1 MKLPVNHDTS
11 LPLPNGWFCVAW
23 SKDLVPGEVKR
34 VYYFGEELVVY
45 RTRRGKAV
53 VLNAYCAHLGAHL
66 GQGGRV
72 LGDNLR
78 CPFHGWEF
86 GPSGRCETIPYCDT
100 IPPRARVR
108 SWDVREVNRMILVW
122 RHAEGEPPSW
132 EPPELPEIGGEGWT
146 EPIVHEVTV
155 GVHMQDMAENNMD
168 PQHFLY
174 VHHGPPEEDAEIS
187 YGEGGRFLRVR
198 TRHAHETPYGR
209 FTVDLERDTWGLGLT
224 SVRMMGFGEKGL
236 LMYTSTSPIDE
247 HRCISRWLITT
258 GEDLADTVG
267 AEFLPWAIEGVKQDF
282 PIWENKIHRPDPVLC
297 KADRELIEFR
307 KWVRQFYSHP
317 LTQADADP
325 REARA
330 ERLVHEPVVAHD
342 LETVEAEGHA

>member
-1 MKLPVNHDTS
+1 MKLPVNHDTT

-23 SKDLVPGEVKR
+23 SKDLVAGEVRR
-34 VYYFGEELVVY
+34 VRYFGEELVLF
-45 RTRRGKAV
+45 RTRAGKAV
-53 VLNAYCAHLGAHL
+53 ALNAYCAHLGAHL

-72 LGDNLR
+72 LGERIR

-86 GPSGRCETIPYCDT
+86 GASGRCESIPYCDS
-100 IPPRARVR
+100 IPQRARQK
-108 SWDVREVNRMILVW
+108 SWPVLERNRMILVW
-122 RHAEGEPPSW
+122 RHAEDEPPSW
-132 EPPELPEIGGEGWT
+132 DVPEMPEIGGEGWT
-146 EPIVHEVTV
+146 EPIIHEVEV
-155 GVHMQDMAENNMD
+155 GVHMQDMAENNLD

-174 VHHGPPEEDAEIS
+174 VHHGPPEDEVEID

-198 TRHAHETPYGR
+198 SKHTNDTPYGK

-247 HRCISRWLITT
+247 HRCVSRWLITV

-267 AEFLPWAIEGVKQDF
+267 AEFLPWAIEGVKQDI

-297 KADRELIEFR
+297 KADRELAEFR
-307 KWVRQFYSHP
+307 KYVKQFYSRP
-317 LTQADADP
+317 VTEAAARP
-325 REARA
+325 AAPASAAGTRERA
-330 ERLVHEPVVAHD
+330 SAPT
-342 LETVEAEGHA
+342 LEHREAEGHA

>member
-1 MKLPVNHDTS
+1 
-11 LPLPNGWFCVAW
+11 
-23 SKDLVPGEVKR
+23 
-34 VYYFGEELVVY
+34 
-45 RTRRGKAV
+45 
-53 VLNAYCAHLGAHL
+53 
-66 GQGGRV
+66 
-72 LGDNLR
+72 
-78 CPFHGWEF
+78 
-86 GPSGRCETIPYCDT
+86 
-100 IPPRARVR
+100 
-108 SWDVREVNRMILVW
+108 
-122 RHAEGEPPSW
+122 
-132 EPPELPEIGGEGWT
+132 
-146 EPIVHEVTV
+146 
-155 GVHMQDMAENNMD
+155 
-168 PQHFLY
+168 
-174 VHHGPPEEDAEIS
+174 
-187 YGEGGRFLRVR
+187 
-198 TRHAHETPYGR
+198 
-209 FTVDLERDTWGLGLT
+209 
-224 SVRMMGFGEKGL
+224 MGFGEKGL